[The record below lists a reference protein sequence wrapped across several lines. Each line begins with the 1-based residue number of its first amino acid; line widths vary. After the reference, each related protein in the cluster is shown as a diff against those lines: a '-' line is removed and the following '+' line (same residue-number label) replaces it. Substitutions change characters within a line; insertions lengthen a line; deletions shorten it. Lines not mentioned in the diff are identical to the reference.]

1 MSGYSRMQF
10 NIVEIQC
17 DGAFYDHVVY
27 ASQQVFIFHCWA
39 KIRSWSAVK
48 QPPWVGG
55 CLVFGPRLPAC
66 GYCKFTPHTGIL
78 SLLVLG
84 KAHNKGILLFLH
96 QKYMLKVSSRVWR
109 YSIISKSSTEF
120 TSHIW
125 TPLWITE
132 TYFSCSAS
140 ETSCWTMIN
149 NKDFTH
155 CFS

>member
-10 NIVEIQC
+10 NIVEIRC

-39 KIRSWSAVK
+39 KIRSLSAVK
-48 QPPWVGG
+48 QAPWVGG

-96 QKYMLKVSSRVWR
+96 QKYMLKVPSWGVTVFYHFKIKYR
-109 YSIISKSSTEF
+109 IHQ
-120 TSHIW
+120 SHLNA
-125 TPLWITE
+125 PLNHWNVFFM
-132 TYFSCSAS
+132 FSQ
-140 ETSCWTMIN
+140 WNIRLN
-149 NKDFTH
+149 NDK
-155 CFS
+155 

>member
-17 DGAFYDHVVY
+17 DGAFYDHMVF

-39 KIRSWSAVK
+39 KIRSFSAVK
-48 QPPWVGG
+48 QAPWVGG

-78 SLLVLG
+78 SLVLLG

-96 QKYMLKVSSRVWR
+96 QKYMLKVPSWGVTVFYHFKTKYR
-109 YSIISKSSTEF
+109 IHKS
-120 TSHIW
+120 HLNA
-125 TPLWITE
+125 PLNHWNVFFM
-132 TYFSCSAS
+132 FSQ
-140 ETSCWTMIN
+140 WNIRLN
-149 NKDFTH
+149 NDK
-155 CFS
+155 